1 MEMDKAFGLLADHT
15 AAQWGMVTAQ
25 QAKALGVDA
34 VTLHRLKDAG
44 FLDTARR
51 GVYVVTSIEI
61 HRNQA
66 EQAAWLALRPAV
78 AAWERDPLDP
88 DDGVLSHGTATR
100 LHGFGE
106 LVDDGI
112 VFTVPR
118 RRTSRHPDTR
128 FTIDPDLG
136 EDDVVLVDGLPA
148 TTVLRTV
155 ADLLADHVDG
165 SHVATI
171 IREAVEAGAARLD
184 EIAERIA
191 PYARRYRVRPTTGAA
206 LLEHLLEQIGL
217 TTDELAARPRPGQRR
232 YNLGDAVSGTSVFD
246 AINSAVSAQLAAPIL
261 AAINESTGQARI
273 NLARE
278 LAAAQQPQLA
288 KIYEQAADMLQNG
301 RSANALA
308 QVAAT
313 LPPAPGL
320 AHAVAAIASSAPA
333 ATGQLKLEH
342 NRDDE
347 KRDEPGS
354 AGD

>member
-1 MEMDKAFGLLADHT
+1 MEMDKAFGLLAEHT

-34 VTLHRLKDAG
+34 VTLYRLKEAG
-44 FLDTARR
+44 FLDVARR
-51 GVYVVTSIEI
+51 GVYVVTSIET

-78 AAWERDPLDP
+78 PAWEREPLDSN
-88 DDGVLSHGTATR
+88 DGVLSHGTAAR

-118 RRTSRHPDTR
+118 RRTTRHPDLR
-128 FTIDPDLG
+128 FAINPRLDA
-136 EDDVVLVDGLPA
+136 DDVTLVDGLPV
-148 TTVLRTV
+148 TTMLRTV
-155 ADLLADHVDG
+155 DDLLDSHVDG

-171 IREAVEAGAARLD
+171 IREAVEAGALRLD
-184 EIAERIA
+184 ELAERIT
-191 PYARRYRVRPTTGAA
+191 PYARRYRVRPTTGEA

-232 YNLGDAVSGTSVFD
+232 YNLGDAVAGTSILD
-246 AINSAVSAQLAAPIL
+246 AINNALGTQIKPIL
-261 AAINESTGQARI
+261 AALNESTDQSRI

-278 LAAAQQPQLA
+278 FTAAQQPQIA
-288 KIYEQAADMLQNG
+288 KLYEQLADALRNPL
-301 RSANALA
+301 SASALA

-313 LPPAPGL
+313 LPPASGL
-320 AHAVAAIASSAPA
+320 SQAGTAIASAAPA
-333 ATGQLKLEH
+333 ATGRLRLEQ

-354 AGD
+354 ADD